1 MEWWEYIILGI
12 VDLVVFLILW
22 FVSGSWIIT
31 IFGVIIASFIISALL
46 YDDDGGRPEVRR
58 PLGSG
63 VGSGSGAGAGA
74 GSGDGSESLESC
86 PSGRHKGDKIYT
98 LSRRMTDYSVDNLDN
113 VKTYIMDE
121 LMDGISSDH
130 LEIFRGATNLEK
142 KDAIKIK
149 ELSDNNVKFFFCCP
163 GSENCIEGE
172 E

>member
-1 MEWWEYIILGI
+1 MEWWKLGI
-12 VDLVVFLILW
+12 IFA
-22 FVSGSWIIT
+22 FVA
-31 IFGVIIASFIISALL
+31 GVIVIAAI
-46 YDDDGGRPEVRR
+46 YDGGRPEVRR
-58 PLGSG
+58 PLGAG
-63 VGSGSGAGAGA
+63 AAAGADAGAGSGSGA
-74 GSGDGSESLESC
+74 GDGSESLESC

-130 LEIFRGATNLEK
+130 LEIFRGAPHREK

-149 ELSDNNVKFFFCCP
+149 EISDNHVKFFFCCP